1 MTERFASHVLMVA
14 PFHYRSNAETAESN
28 VFQHDV
34 GAAQAAQL
42 AELAQTQHAEFRN
55 RLIDH
60 GVTVTCVRSLDS
72 TPDAPFCNNWFST
85 HPPTDLGREGTL
97 VLYPM
102 LAPSRRLERRPE
114 VISLLRQRYPR
125 TVDLSVHE
133 QQHLYLESTGSLSLD
148 SRNGVAYAAISPRT
162 DLGLARIWAAELGY
176 RLVAFQSTDGTGTP
190 YYHTNVM
197 MFLGHG
203 LTGICLES
211 IAEHATDG
219 LASRETVAASL
230 RDGGFEILPITR
242 DQVLAYC
249 GNALALV
256 SESGEPLFAMSSTA
270 YRGFSETERQRIE
283 KRGTIVHA
291 ELSAFETLGGGSAR
305 CLLGEIY

>member
-14 PFHYRSNAETAESN
+14 PYQYRSNAETAESN
-28 VFQHDV
+28 VFQHSVDARR
-34 GAAQAAQL
+34 GAEL
-42 AELAQTQHAEFRN
+42 AELALQQHAEFRN

-60 GVTVTCVRSLDS
+60 GVMVTCVRSLDA

-114 VISLLRQRYPR
+114 LVSLLRQRYPR
-125 TVDLSVHE
+125 TVDLSPHE
-133 QQHLYLESTGSLSLD
+133 QQHLYLESTGSLCLD
-148 SRNGVAYAAISPRT
+148 PRSGVAYAAVSPRT

-176 RLVAFQSTDGTGTP
+176 RLVAFESTDATGTP

-203 LTGICLES
+203 LAGVCLES
-211 IAEHATDG
+211 ISEHPSDG
-219 LASRETVAASL
+219 LASRDAVEASL
-230 RDGGFEILPITR
+230 REAGFEILPISR

-249 GNALALV
+249 GNCLALI
-256 SESGEPLFAMSSTA
+256 SDNDERLFAMSSTA
-270 YRGFSETERQRIE
+270 YRGFSEIERQRIS
-283 KRGTIVHA
+283 KHGTIVHA
-291 ELSAFETLGGGSAR
+291 ELDAFETLGGGSAR
-305 CLLGEIY
+305 CLLGELY